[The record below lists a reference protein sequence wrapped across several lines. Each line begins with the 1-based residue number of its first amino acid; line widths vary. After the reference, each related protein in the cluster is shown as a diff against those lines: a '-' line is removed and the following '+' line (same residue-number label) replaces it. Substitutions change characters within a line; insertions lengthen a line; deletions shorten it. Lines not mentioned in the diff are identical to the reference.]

1 MRTQIEKDALS
12 LEAARTTLRQID
24 LDRLGS
30 DEAALSKN
38 EVQPFGRK
46 PRLVNRNKA
55 IDHLAFALPDTGHVD
70 GPRAKPEPECR
81 CMAYKVHH
89 LRTLNDILAWQAR
102 NVGTRTPDQS
112 PLDHRHAL
120 PRSRQVP
127 SDVLAGLAATHDD
140 ILEMLEAGH
149 R

>member
-1 MRTQIEKDALS
+1 
-12 LEAARTTLRQID
+12 
-24 LDRLGS
+24 
-30 DEAALSKN
+30 
-38 EVQPFGRK
+38 
-46 PRLVNRNKA
+46 
-55 IDHLAFALPDTGHVD
+55 LPDTGHVD

-149 R
+149 RALVATELRRDRRELPLLALAARLEQEPGPPLSLVDPVLEQARARHVAV